1 MRALSKIVCNK
12 RTIEAG
18 TLIKPTDLTD
28 EELEFLGGMD
38 GVIDFKPEPKAKPKA
53 KPKALTKAQKAKL
66 AKDDAEVEKEKAE

>member
-53 KPKALTKAQKAKL
+53 LTKAQKAKL